1 MKSKVKPS
9 NTDQGQVTLAAA
21 KVYEEFFI
29 PALFQEWAARVME
42 AAKISK
48 GDSVLDVGCG
58 TGILARTIAKHITAG
73 GKLVGLDLNEGMLRV
88 AAQINPEID
97 YRLGSAESLPFP
109 DESFDAVVS
118 QFSLMFFTDR
128 PKALKEMMRVLK
140 PQGHFAVAVWD
151 SLENNPGYQALINL
165 LQQLFGDQAA
175 DPLRSPFALGNTQR
189 LIELFEQAG
198 LPSPYINTIQG
209 VARFPSIR
217 TWVYTEIKG
226 WTISEMLNDQQFEEL
241 LTKAETTLHSFLKPD
256 GTVSFAMPAHIVTA
270 KKVNRGLQKG
280 QS

>member
-21 KVYEEFFI
+21 KVYEEFFV
-29 PALFQEWAARVME
+29 PALFQEWAARVMQ

-58 TGILARTIAKHITAG
+58 TGILARTIAKNINAG

-97 YRLGSAESLPFP
+97 YRRGSAESLPFP

-118 QFSLMFFTDR
+118 QFSLMFFTDL

-151 SLENNPGYQALINL
+151 SLEHNPGYQALINL
-165 LQQLFGDQAA
+165 LQHLFGDQVAA
-175 DPLRSPFALGNTQR
+175 PLRSPFALGDTQH
-189 LIELFEQAG
+189 LIELFELAG
-198 LPSPYINTIQG
+198 LPSPCIHTIQG

-241 LTKAETTLHSFLKPD
+241 LTKAETTLRSFLNPD

-270 KKVNRGLQKG
+270 KNVHRGLQKG